1 MTLGPLFDYSA
12 DASQAARDSAIA
24 TVGTNA
30 GTVFMDQAKAL
41 IVERLAGV
49 ECLAEDMRRLCE
61 EEGITPHHHNAW
73 GSLTNQLVRAGILV
87 DTGRLAKSKKVSS
100 HARRNPVWR
109 VRG

>member
-1 MTLGPLFDYSA
+1 MLCQRCKKTT
-12 DASQAARDSAIA
+12 A
-24 TVGTNA
+24 TVHVTDLVGEPKELHLC
-30 GTVFMDQAKAL
+30 D
-41 IVERLAGV
+41 
-49 ECLAEDMRRLCE
+49 ECAE

-100 HARRNPVWR
+100 HARRNPVWK